1 MSFEEF
7 QDGHLWCGNRTN
19 LAALN
24 LHVSP
29 MPPTKFQLIIQI
41 TLREQMSF
49 QDFPA
54 GHHGSHFRYW
64 NGMILAILNLHVT
77 PMPPTMFGLN
87 PTYHSVDVV
96 WRFSRWPPWQSSW
109 ILEQNSFS
117 NSESPCYF
125 RCLPS
130 SFSSIRLTVWEEMLF
145 EDFQDDR
152 HGCHLGYRNRTI
164 LAILNLHVATI
175 PTIKFQLNPTHGSGG
190 DVEKCEKLMM
200 DNRPWHKLQVN

>member
-64 NGMILAILNLHVT
+64 NGMNLAILNLHVT

-87 PTYHSVDVV
+87 PAYHSGVDVV
-96 WRFSRWPPWQSSW
+96 WRFSRWPPWRSSW

-117 NSESPCYF
+117 NSESPCYSDASHQVSAPSDLQF
-125 RCLPS
+125 GRRCCLKI
-130 SFSSIRLTVWEEMLF
+130 FKMTDMA
-145 EDFQDDR
+145 
-152 HGCHLGYRNRTI
+152 
-164 LAILNLHVATI
+164 AILDIGTE
-175 PTIKFQLNPTHGSGG
+175 PF
-190 DVEKCEKLMM
+190 
-200 DNRPWHKLQVN
+200 